1 MKKVAIS
8 VHAIDNFSINL
19 LKDLVGIDYIHV
31 DVMDGKF
38 VENKC
43 LNLEIFKI
51 IKNHFDLPIIA
62 HLMVQEPSNY
72 LDEIID
78 NIDYFLFHFEIKEN
92 KRDLIKKVRAKS
104 KKVGV
109 VLNPKTDISEI
120 ISILNDI
127 DLVLIL
133 GVQPGWSGQSFIPKI
148 LNKINQLAKYKEKYN
163 FLLDIDGGVTIQ
175 NAVNMKNADILTS
188 SSAILNAKDP
198 NHVIKLLKNIG

>member
-92 KRDLIKKVRAKS
+92 KRDLIKKVRAKN
-104 KKVGV
+104 KKIGI

-175 NAVNMKNADILTS
+175 NAVKMKNVDILTS

>member
-92 KRDLIKKVRAKS
+92 KRDLIKKVRAKN
-104 KKVGV
+104 KKIGI

-148 LNKINQLAKYKEKYN
+148 LNKVNQLAKYKEKYN

-175 NAVNMKNADILTS
+175 NAVKMKNADILTS